1 MRFLATSRILGN
13 CWFFFSILKIIFYF
27 FATFISFR
35 KEGHLPLSWFIL
47 SEDLRGRVFSLNAYP
62 RGKWYHVACRSWS
75 QTLSISLKVDY
86 SHMRHTP
93 IYSVEFVF
101 NLKNRIFLGNK
112 VIVSGI
118 KTTKKSTLSSNQWR
132 KNSYISETFQQL
144 FGIFGEKNN
153 NFLATLDIFIGN
165 FLRIYR
171 QLVVKPKTTCV
182 T

>member
-1 MRFLATSRILGN
+1 MPRLLASERKVTCHSAGLYYLGTSGVG
-13 CWFFFSILKIIFYF
+13 F
-27 FATFISFR
+27 
-35 KEGHLPLSWFIL
+35 
-47 SEDLRGRVFSLNAYP
+47 FSLNAYP
-62 RGKWYHVACRSWS
+62 RGKWYHVTCRSWS
-75 QTLSISLKVDY
+75 QTLSISLKVYY

-101 NLKNRIFLGNK
+101 NLKNRILLGNK

-118 KTTKKSTLSSNQWR
+118 KTTKKSTLSSNQRR

-153 NFLATLDIFIGN
+153 NFLETLDIFIGN

-171 QLVVKPKTTCV
+171 QLFKNLSATCG
-182 T
+182 

>member
-1 MRFLATSRILGN
+1 MPRLLASERKVTCHSAGLYYLGTSGVG
-13 CWFFFSILKIIFYF
+13 FFSL
-27 FATFISFR
+27 
-35 KEGHLPLSWFIL
+35 H
-47 SEDLRGRVFSLNAYP
+47 AYP

-101 NLKNRIFLGNK
+101 NLKNRIFFRKQSYSVRDQNREKINFKLKPVKKKQLHFGNF
-112 VIVSGI
+112 SA
-118 KTTKKSTLSSNQWR
+118 
-132 KNSYISETFQQL
+132 TFWHL
-144 FGIFGEKNN
+144 WGKKNN

-171 QLVVKPKTTCV
+171 QLVVKPTTTCV

>member
-1 MRFLATSRILGN
+1 
-13 CWFFFSILKIIFYF
+13 
-27 FATFISFR
+27 
-35 KEGHLPLSWFIL
+35 
-47 SEDLRGRVFSLNAYP
+47 
-62 RGKWYHVACRSWS
+62 
-75 QTLSISLKVDY
+75 
-86 SHMRHTP
+86 MRHTP